1 MELIRVGNL
10 HGIKKMNSYKVI
22 NYNKIFEEKTPL
34 TVACEC
40 GHFEI
45 VKYFLQFKYQPSDLI
60 NDFDD
65 PEQIEYHTNNIT
77 IDYNLCDHR
86 KLSPLHAAC
95 KNGDIRIVQLLLE
108 QPKINYNCSD
118 YFGRT
123 PLFIACVEGFLS
135 IVQLLLTQTQINY
148 NKTDHEGYTPLH
160 IAVITK
166 EHQIVQL
173 LLTLPKI
180 QYTMCT
186 HHAVTPLFSA
196 CQCDNVQII
205 KMLLQKETIDTR
217 AKIFYYMGER
227 YHCSPLIESTKQ
239 NNLPVVK
246 LLLDHRK
253 KIIREILQA
262 SSCAK
267 QKDSVHDPEQ
277 KESILYVLDIN
288 ETDEKKKSALY
299 YAASLGHYDLMR
311 YLIMESPHVS
321 LGLTNLPGKNM
332 IKLYTSHNSINELIE
347 AYNENPV
354 KTKNIITREHYS
366 KLIKSWRIIV
376 KSFELI

>member
-1 MELIRVGNL
+1 
-10 HGIKKMNSYKVI
+10 
-22 NYNKIFEEKTPL
+22 
-34 TVACEC
+34 
-40 GHFEI
+40 
-45 VKYFLQFKYQPSDLI
+45 
-60 NDFDD
+60 
-65 PEQIEYHTNNIT
+65 
-77 IDYNLCDHR
+77 
-86 KLSPLHAAC
+86 
-95 KNGDIRIVQLLLE
+95 
-108 QPKINYNCSD
+108 
-118 YFGRT
+118 
-123 PLFIACVEGFLS
+123 
-135 IVQLLLTQTQINY
+135 
-148 NKTDHEGYTPLH
+148 
-160 IAVITK
+160 
-166 EHQIVQL
+166 
-173 LLTLPKI
+173 
-180 QYTMCT
+180 
-186 HHAVTPLFSA
+186 
-196 CQCDNVQII
+196 
-205 KMLLQKETIDTR
+205 MLLQKETIDTR